1 MTSPAAA
8 CKYLLSRPRGEK
20 KRGFGMARDYVHI
33 FDTTLRDGEQ
43 APGCSMTSAEKLRVA
58 RQLERLGVDI
68 IEAGF
73 PISSEEDFRSV
84 KKIAQEIKGCQIAGL
99 CRANFRDIDR
109 GWEAVRHS
117 ESPRI
122 HTFIATSD
130 IHLRHKLRKTRDEV
144 LEMISAAVKHA
155 RSYTDNVEFSC
166 EDATRTDIGY
176 LCRAVDTAVRAG
188 AATINI
194 PDTVGYTIP
203 EEFAEIIR
211 SLVKNVPNLDRAVL
225 SVHCHNDLGLA
236 VANSHAAISEGAR
249 QVECT
254 VNGLGERAGNA
265 SLEEIVM
272 GLRVRNDKKPYS
284 FGVNT
289 AQIYPTSRLVSQVTG
304 VNVQPNKAV
313 VGANA
318 FAHEAGIH
326 QDGVLKESITYEI
339 MTPQE
344 VGIPSNSIVLGK
356 HSGRHAFRDRLEEYG
371 YFLEKDVFESS
382 FEKFKALADKKKYV
396 FDEDV
401 EALINQEFL
410 RSSDHYVFRSASY
423 SGGTDV
429 SPEATVTITAGGE
442 ETTVSETGAGPV
454 DAIFR
459 AVKKAAGLDPKL
471 ENFSVSSIT
480 GGTDAQG
487 EVTVRISD
495 DGTVSQGQGLDTDI
509 SVASAKAFVN
519 ALNRLRWRKEHPR
532 RKPPFKGI

>member
-1 MTSPAAA
+1 M
-8 CKYLLSRPRGEK
+8 
-20 KRGFGMARDYVHI
+20 
-33 FDTTLRDGEQ
+33 
-43 APGCSMTSAEKLRVA
+43 
-58 RQLERLGVDI
+58 
-68 IEAGF
+68 
-73 PISSEEDFRSV
+73 
-84 KKIAQEIKGCQIAGL
+84 
-99 CRANFRDIDR
+99 
-109 GWEAVRHS
+109 RHS

-122 HTFIATSD
+122 HTFIATSE
-130 IHLRHKLRKTRDEV
+130 IHLRHKLRKTRDQV
-144 LEMISAAVKHA
+144 LEMISGAVKHA
-155 RSYTDNVEFSC
+155 RNYTENVEFSC
-166 EDATRTDIGY
+166 EDATRTDIDY
-176 LCRAVDTAVRAG
+176 LCAAVDTAVRSG
-188 AATINI
+188 ATTINI
-194 PDTVGYTIP
+194 PDTVGYTVP
-203 EEFAEIIR
+203 EEFAHIIR
-211 SLVKNVPNLDRAVL
+211 TLVKNVPNLDGVIL

-254 VNGLGERAGNA
+254 INGLGERAGNA

-272 GLRVRNDKKPYS
+272 GLSVRSDRRPYG
-284 FGVNT
+284 FGINT

-304 VNVQPNKAV
+304 VSVQPNKAI

-371 YFLEKDVFESS
+371 YSLEPEAFENA
-382 FEKFKALADKKKYV
+382 FVKFKALADKKKYV
-396 FDEDV
+396 FDEDI

-410 RSSDHYVFRSASY
+410 RSSDYYEFAAASY
-423 SGGTDV
+423 SGGTD
-429 SPEATVTITAGGE
+429 SAPEASVTIVAGGE
-442 ETTVSETGAGPV
+442 EVSVRETGSGPV
-454 DAIFR
+454 DAIFK
-459 AVKKAAGLDPKL
+459 AVKKAAGLSPRL

-495 DGTVSQGQGLDTDI
+495 GGVISQGQGVDTDI
-509 SVASAKAFVN
+509 SIASAKAFVS

-532 RKPPFKGI
+532 RGSGLKGI

>member
-1 MTSPAAA
+1 MSSG
-8 CKYLLSRPRGEK
+8 YI
-20 KRGFGMARDYVHI
+20 HI

-43 APGCSMTSAEKLRVA
+43 APGCSMTSGEKLRVA
-58 RQLERLGVDI
+58 FQLERLGVDI

-84 KKIAQEIKGCQIAGL
+84 KKIAQRVKGCQIAGL
-99 CRANFRDIDR
+99 CRANFKDIDR

-122 HTFIATSD
+122 HTFIATSE
-130 IHLRHKLRKTRDEV
+130 IHLKHKLRKTREQV
-144 LEMISAAVKHA
+144 LEMISGAVKHA

-166 EDATRTDIGY
+166 EDATRTDIDY
-176 LCRAVDTAVRAG
+176 LCAAVDTAVRSG
-188 AATINI
+188 ATTINI

-203 EEFAEIIR
+203 EEFAYIIR
-211 SLVKNVPNLDRAVL
+211 TLVKNVPNLDDVIL

-272 GLRVRNDKKPYS
+272 GLSVRSDKKPYS
-284 FGVNT
+284 FGINT
-289 AQIYPTSRLVSQVTG
+289 TQIYPTSRLVSQVTG
-304 VNVQPNKAV
+304 VNVQPNKAI

-344 VGIPSNSIVLGK
+344 VGIPSNQIVLGK

-371 YFLEKDVFESS
+371 YVLEKEAFENA
-382 FEKFKALADKKKYV
+382 FAKFKALADKKKYV
-396 FDEDV
+396 FDEDI

-410 RSSDHYVFRSASY
+410 RSSDYYEFAAANY
-423 SGGTDV
+423 SGGTDA
-429 SPEATVTITAGGE
+429 SPEASVTIMAGGE
-442 ETTVSETGAGPV
+442 EVSVSETGSGPV
-454 DAIFR
+454 DAIFK
-459 AVKKAAGLDPKL
+459 AVKKATGLYPRL
-471 ENFSVSSIT
+471 ESFSVSSIT

-495 DGTVSQGQGLDTDI
+495 EGVISQGQGVDTDI
-509 SVASAKAFVN
+509 SVASAKAFVS

-532 RKPPFKGI
+532 RGSELKGI